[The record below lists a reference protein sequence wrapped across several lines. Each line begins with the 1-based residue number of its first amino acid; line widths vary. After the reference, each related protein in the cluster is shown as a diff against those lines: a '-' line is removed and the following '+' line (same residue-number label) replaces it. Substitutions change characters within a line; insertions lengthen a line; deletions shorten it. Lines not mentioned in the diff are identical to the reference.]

1 MKQCAH
7 AMKVPWTSENVQR
20 STDEHLTAVCY
31 SDMHAYCR
39 TKLVGSYDCSYS
51 RCYGL
56 HASALQLTRRSRK
69 LGAGFTGSAAHTLSL
84 ESKNAIQLTSAHA
97 ISIAPAQAEY
107 EISYLPNQNSGN
119 QDTTK
124 DTTWLHFRLGFTPG
138 RVPGLRT
145 APMAIPNSA
154 RDFFTELP

>member
-1 MKQCAH
+1 M
-7 AMKVPWTSENVQR
+7 
-20 STDEHLTAVCY
+20 
-31 SDMHAYCR
+31 
-39 TKLVGSYDCSYS
+39 
-51 RCYGL
+51 
-56 HASALQLTRRSRK
+56 
-69 LGAGFTGSAAHTLSL
+69 HTLFL
-84 ESKNAIQLTSAHA
+84 ESKNAIQLTSAQA

-124 DTTWLHFRLGFTPG
+124 DTTWLHFLLGFTPG

>member
-7 AMKVPWTSENVQR
+7 AMKVPWTSENIQR

-39 TKLVGSYDCSYS
+39 TKLVRSYDCSYS

-69 LGAGFTGSAAHTLSL
+69 LGAGFTSSAAHTVSL

-107 EISYLPNQNSGN
+107 EIKLSTKSKFRQSRYNKRYDLASLPLGLHTWQSSWPQNSSHGHSK
-119 QDTTK
+119 QCT
-124 DTTWLHFRLGFTPG
+124 
-138 RVPGLRT
+138 
-145 APMAIPNSA
+145 
-154 RDFFTELP
+154 

>member
-1 MKQCAH
+1 MQYK
-7 AMKVPWTSENVQR
+7 
-20 STDEHLTAVCY
+20 
-31 SDMHAYCR
+31 
-39 TKLVGSYDCSYS
+39 
-51 RCYGL
+51 
-56 HASALQLTRRSRK
+56 
-69 LGAGFTGSAAHTLSL
+69 
-84 ESKNAIQLTSAHA
+84 LTSAHT
-97 ISIAPAQAEY
+97 IRIAPAQAQY

-124 DTTWLHFRLGFTPG
+124 DTTRLHFLLGFTPG